1 MCENVKT
8 KCACD
13 IGYDKGVLKKTLE
26 NNIFTIFGNLSQKSS
41 IVIRYHGI
49 LTENNDKKFNMFYYF
64 DSMESNKK
72 TVPLDRCTKSIGECY
87 CAVIDLEN
95 YNNLHFGFMDENE
108 NYDINSNKAFELP
121 ISVDPIANLMQR
133 YGFEKNKNLPTCEPK
148 EQPTLNN
155 FKNIIESIKSFF
167 YNILGKIKTDKVSL

>member
-72 TVPLDRCTKSIGECY
+72 NCS
-87 CAVIDLEN
+87 
-95 YNNLHFGFMDENE
+95 
-108 NYDINSNKAFELP
+108 S
-121 ISVDPIANLMQR
+121 
-133 YGFEKNKNLPTCEPK
+133 
-148 EQPTLNN
+148 
-155 FKNIIESIKSFF
+155 
-167 YNILGKIKTDKVSL
+167 